1 MQPQPNHAISGHL
14 RLREGKR
21 GATWYAKYRGP
32 VRLHDG
38 RIAIKQT
45 ETRIGPAWTGTGRTP
60 AGTYTRRTA
69 QAWLDAKLTDL
80 RRGIGI
86 TAVGDSATFADAAAE
101 WYRHGCHE
109 GAWKPSTRRDYRSA
123 LSAHLGVD
131 LDPETGAVVAARAPF
146 GDSDR
151 CGRIEVRRADRPKA
165 HRRLRRLVRP
175 EVIHDLRRD
184 RACSPQVRF
193 ISSLT
198 SSPMS
203 STRSGVAATTD
214 Q

>member
-1 MQPQPNHAISGHL
+1 MQSHTSRPISGHL

-21 GATWYAKYRGP
+21 GATWYAKYPGH
-32 VRLHDG
+32 VRLPDG

-45 ETRIGPAWTGTGRTP
+45 ETRIGPAWTGTGRP
-60 AGTYTRRTA
+60 AAGTYTRRTA

-86 TAVGDSATFADAAAE
+86 AIVGDSATFADAAAE

-131 LDPETGAVVAARAPF
+131 LGPETGGVVAERAPF
-146 GDSDR
+146 GDMRLEDITTEM
-151 CGRIEVRRADRPKA
+151 IERWRAGAMTPYIDAKGVQRVKLSRRTAIKLVAILHGIFVRARK
-165 HRRLRRLVRP
+165 
-175 EVIHDLRRD
+175 
-184 RACSPQVRF
+184 
-193 ISSLT
+193 
-198 SSPMS
+198 
-203 STRSGVAATTD
+203 
-214 Q
+214 